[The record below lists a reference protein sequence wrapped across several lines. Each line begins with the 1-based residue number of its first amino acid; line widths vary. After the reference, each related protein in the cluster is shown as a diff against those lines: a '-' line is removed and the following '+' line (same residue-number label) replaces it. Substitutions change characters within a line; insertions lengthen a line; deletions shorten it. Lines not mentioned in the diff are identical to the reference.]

1 MLGLYIRVITIIVM
15 NRIFIDRVNELEIL
29 NECLQSKKFEFIV
42 VFGRRR
48 VGKTE
53 LLKEFIKDKT
63 SLYFLCSNRKIT
75 YNLKKF
81 SERVCQFINI
91 PSVTFNSFQDAFD
104 AILSKMREKTIIVI
118 DEFGYLVRRD
128 SGILSDFQEIVDEKL
143 KGSNTMLILCDSSVS
158 MMETRVLGYKSP
170 LYGRATRYIK
180 VEPFD
185 FLTLKLWFQ
194 NTPYE
199 DIVKIYSIT
208 NGVAKYLEF
217 FSGKDVEEEI
227 VRNFFDPS
235 SFLFEDALR
244 LLSDELRDYSTYIQ
258 VLEAIGLG
266 YNRINEIA
274 DYAFIQPKDVFFY
287 LKVLSS
293 LGIVKRIVPIFSPKR
308 VKRGLYVIDDN
319 YFNFWFRFVSPFQ
332 AEIESGMQ
340 EIAVENFKNNFN
352 SYVGIVFEKIVQ
364 QLLYKKRILPFN
376 ITKIG
381 KWWYKDREIDLVA
394 VNEKDKQAAFLE
406 VKWSRLRE
414 EEVLKIIDWI
424 KKVCKEIRWFR
435 DKRTEHFGVIAKEI
449 ENKEKL
455 RKEGYIVFDLKDL
468 T

>member
-1 MLGLYIRVITIIVM
+1 MTRT
-15 NRIFIDRVNELEIL
+15 FIDRENELKIL
-29 NECLQSKKFEFIV
+29 NECLQSKRFEFIII
-42 VFGRRR
+42 FGRRR

-53 LLKEFIKDKT
+53 LIKEFIKDKE
-63 SLYFLCSNRKIT
+63 SLYFLCSNRKVA

-81 SERVCQFINI
+81 SEKVCQFIKM
-91 PSVTFNSFQDAFD
+91 PSVTFKSFQDAFD
-104 AILSKMREKTIIVI
+104 AILSKVKEKVIIVI

-143 KGSNTMLILCDSSVS
+143 KEKRIMLILCGSSVS
-158 MMETRVLGYKSP
+158 MIETRVLGYKSP

-185 FLTLKLWFQ
+185 FLTLKLWFK
-194 NTPYE
+194 NTSIE

-217 FSGKDVEEEI
+217 FSGENVEEEI
-227 VRNFFDPS
+227 VKNVFDPS

-274 DYAFIQPKDVFFY
+274 DYAFIQPKDAFFY

-293 LGIVKRIVPIFSPKR
+293 LGIVKRIVPIFSPKKG
-308 VKRGLYVIDDN
+308 KRGLYIIDDN

-332 AEIESGMQ
+332 AEIESGMK
-340 EIAVENFKNNFN
+340 EVAIENFKNKFN
-352 SYVGIVFEKIVQ
+352 SYLGIVFEKIGQ
-364 QLLYKKRILPFN
+364 Q
-376 ITKIG
+376 
-381 KWWYKDREIDLVA
+381 
-394 VNEKDKQAAFLE
+394 
-406 VKWSRLRE
+406 
-414 EEVLKIIDWI
+414 
-424 KKVCKEIRWFR
+424 
-435 DKRTEHFGVIAKEI
+435 
-449 ENKEKL
+449 
-455 RKEGYIVFDLKDL
+455 
-468 T
+468 